1 MIVAVVI
8 PAYNVREHVL
18 GVIAGIGAE
27 CQRIF
32 VVDDAC
38 PTQSGKL
45 VEEQCRDP
53 RVRVLFHASN
63 QGVGGATVTGYR
75 AALEDG
81 ADVIVKLDGD
91 GQMNPALIPKLV
103 APIVAGQA
111 DYVKGNRFYHLEDLR
126 SMPSLRLAG
135 NACLSFLSKLSSGYW
150 NIFDPTNGLTAIHS
164 RVVRAISLHKLDRRW
179 FFESDVL
186 FRLGL
191 TRAVVQD
198 LPMTAIYKDEV
209 SSLRIYRVTL
219 PFLAKHILNTLKRL
233 FYMYYLRDFSV
244 ASIELFLGPLLTGF
258 GLWTGVR
265 SWVDASRVG
274 EFASPGTV
282 MLAALP
288 ILSGL
293 QFLLAFLGYDVRNIP
308 TSPIHHKL

>member
-1 MIVAVVI
+1 MIAVVI

-18 GVIAGIGAE
+18 GVIERIGAE

-38 PTQSGKL
+38 PTQTGEFVKQ
-45 VEEQCRDP
+45 QCRDP
-53 RVRVLFHASN
+53 RVCVLFHESN

-75 AALEDG
+75 AAIEHG

-91 GQMNPALIPKLV
+91 GQMNPDLIPKLV
-103 APIVAGQA
+103 APILAGEA

-126 SMPSLRLAG
+126 SMPALRLVG

-164 RVVRAISLHKLDRRW
+164 RVVLAISLDKLNKRW

-198 LPMTAIYKDEV
+198 LPMTAIYQNEI
-209 SSLRIYRVTL
+209 SSLRISRIVV
-219 PFLAKHILNTLKRL
+219 PFLANHFLNTAKRL

-244 ASIELFLGPLLTGF
+244 ASIELFLGPLLAGF
-258 GLWTGVR
+258 GLWSGITN
-265 SWVDASRVG
+265 WIDASRVG

-293 QFLLAFLGYDVRNIP
+293 QLLLAFLGYDVRNVP
-308 TSPIHHKL
+308 TSAIHHKL